1 MPEPGDIISQAQVK
15 KIDTDGTCW
24 IKGSGVEGCILFRHL
39 PTDSDPKPGQTVR
52 NLVCLSEK
60 SFALSHYEADLIRYF
75 YSEGGEEARK
85 PDVWIPRWKEGGY
98 DPAKVNCKKPADA
111 SLLPKP
117 AKYREW
123 RFARMQNWMMPVSLS
138 AYVDFIEKNGG
149 FCPSALAYTKSSPY
163 IILPSLYRKK
173 LFGENVLP
181 PLCYEAELTYPKS
194 APRRIRVYL
203 HGHLEPRKWHYS
215 IWKHLLSGPPSADRN
230 EKKLWEKWLGHP
242 LPGNSEVANIFKN
255 CYENKNK
262 KNCRWCGVSQ
272 FQKVHE
278 AMIESL
284 SPLYW
289 NRLVTFFESDA
300 TKKVFVS
307 PKVFVSQEVSAQQTD
322 HDFYEIKLWSTPDKP
337 VKLNKRKVFPYL
349 NIEGWCY
356 NFDDSEKDVVFHL
369 STLTFYLENRNRLK
383 YNPISRSM
391 GDLKNVKRL

>member
-1 MPEPGDIISQAQVK
+1 MPEPGDIISEAQVK
-15 KIDTDGTCW
+15 RIDTDGTCW

-60 SFALSHYEADLIRYF
+60 SFALSHYEADLIRCF
-75 YSEGGEEARK
+75 YSEKGEEARK

-98 DPAKVNCKKPADA
+98 DPAKVNCKKPTDA

-123 RFARMQNWMMPVSLS
+123 RFARMPNWMMPVSLS
-138 AYVDFIEKNGG
+138 AYVDFLGKNGG
-149 FCPSALAYTKSSPY
+149 FCPSALAYTKSSPH

-173 LFGENVLP
+173 LFGENDPP
-181 PLCYEAELTYPKS
+181 PLCYEADLKYLKKTK
-194 APRRIRVYL
+194 RIRVYF

-215 IWKHLLSGPPSADRN
+215 IWKHLLSGTPSANRN
-230 EKKLWEKWLGHP
+230 EKRLWEIWLDHA
-242 LPGNSEVANIFKN
+242 LPGDSDVADIFEN
-255 CYENKNK
+255 CYENKSK
-262 KNCRWCGVSQ
+262 TNCRWCAISQ

-278 AMIESL
+278 AIMKNL
-284 SPLYW
+284 SPMYW
-289 NRLVTFFESDA
+289 NRLVTFWESDA

-307 PKVFVSQEVSAQQTD
+307 PTD
-322 HDFYEIKLWSTPDKP
+322 YGFHEIKLWSTPDKP

-349 NIEGWCY
+349 IAEGWSY
-356 NFDDSEKDVVFHL
+356 NFDTSENEAVFHL
-369 STLTFYLENRNRLK
+369 STLTFYLANKNQLK
-383 YNPISRSM
+383 YNPMSRLM